1 METEEQPAPVWKLS
15 MLARALVDFDIML
28 ESENTAPF
36 FRNLETIKDLHQ
48 EQRRLTDRLNI
59 FYAVTFIGALLVLS
73 GPLPSDAKISAFGF
87 ETPLGV
93 LPQQIIAVMT
103 AVAYSMYGS
112 NFASLLLITQM
123 IARVLRKEEPEGWHF
138 IGARYDGST
147 LWATLLTPRRVGY
160 ASPKRHFAIA
170 ILILLVS
177 SLAVL
182 KHSFVVLVAAALAFW
197 SALEKDA
204 WLLAAFGG
212 LALIIVAM
220 TTITLLLA
228 VALRLPFRRPVG
240 VEETLS
246 DAA

>member
-1 METEEQPAPVWKLS
+1 MLCAKNDATRSQWKLRNNRRQFGS
-15 MLARALVDFDIML
+15 SRCWRELWSISTLCWRARTLRHSFVTWRRSRIC
-28 ESENTAPF
+28 T
-36 FRNLETIKDLHQ
+36 K
-48 EQRRLTDRLNI
+48 QRRLTDRLNI

-182 KHSFVVLVAAALAFW
+182 THSFVVLVA
-197 SALEKDA
+197 
-204 WLLAAFGG
+204 GR
-212 LALIIVAM
+212 V
-220 TTITLLLA
+220 
-228 VALRLPFRRPVG
+228 
-240 VEETLS
+240 
-246 DAA
+246 